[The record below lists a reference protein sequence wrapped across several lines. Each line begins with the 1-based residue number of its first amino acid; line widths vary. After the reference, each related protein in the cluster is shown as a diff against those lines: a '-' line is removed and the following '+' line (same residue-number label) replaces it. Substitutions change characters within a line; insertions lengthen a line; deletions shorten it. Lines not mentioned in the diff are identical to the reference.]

1 MEKQYST
8 VYEQYRSEI
17 YRIGWRIQ
25 YRMKKIRYRER
36 PLYENSQF
44 PSPYF
49 TRSSEEKIMVRD
61 LIDQLPPRGKFIIE
75 KLYFQNLTEEEVA
88 QHLNI
93 SQQAV
98 SKCKKK
104 MIQLLSRTANY

>member
-36 PLYENSQF
+36 PLYENSQY
-44 PSPYF
+44 PSPSY
-49 TRSSEEKIMVRD
+49 TRSSEEKILVRD
-61 LIDQLPPRGKFIIE
+61 LVDKLPPRGKLVIE
-75 KLYFQNLTEEEVA
+75 KLYFQHLTEEEVA

-98 SKCKKK
+98 SKCKRK

>member
-1 MEKQYST
+1 LEKQYST

-36 PLYENSQF
+36 PLYENSQY
-44 PSPYF
+44 PSHYY
-49 TRSSEEKIMVRD
+49 TRSPEEKILVRD
-61 LIDQLPPRGKFIIE
+61 LIDQLPSRGKFIIE
-75 KLYFQNLTEEEVA
+75 KLYFQNLTEEEIA

-98 SKCKKK
+98 SKCKRK
-104 MIQLLSRTANY
+104 MIQLLSQTANY